1 MTISHEWPVAF
12 IGAPLAAELP
22 RLERPATVIAVFR
35 RSCYLE
41 TAGRR
46 LFCVADRNMGEGPL
60 TLGVELP
67 SRHTLGG
74 LGVAVGTLLERD
86 GEDLRLGRRI
96 LLRTGQAAM
105 WQPRPVSN
113 VAPMAEIRR
122 RLGCLIEKLQ
132 SYVPPDGMAP
142 LVTHAGTLA
151 RGNLPA
157 TACAGAVA
165 QLATLRVA
173 QMVNAVISGDSPKVY
188 DAVGKLVG
196 LGPGLTPSGDDFLG
210 GLMVALVITLRGEKG
225 LGGDYP
231 RWRGESAAGGA
242 LGNLSRSITTHS
254 TAKTNKISAA
264 MLEQAVEGNG
274 NAAQHRLLG
283 CLLET
288 RTTTNLVGAALDLT
302 RLGHTTGWDSLA
314 GILLGVHL
322 ALCLKETGM
331 AAAPT
336 AAQRDLVSRPTV
348 GALA

>member
-1 MTISHEWPVAF
+1 MTINFEWPVAF
-12 IGAPLAAELP
+12 IGAPLAAALP

-60 TLGVELP
+60 TLGVDLP

-86 GEDLRLGRRI
+86 GEDLRLGRQI
-96 LLRTGQAAM
+96 LLRTGQAAI

-132 SYVPPDGMAP
+132 SYVPTDGMAP

-157 TACAGAVA
+157 TPCAGAVA
-165 QLATLRVA
+165 RLATPRVA
-173 QMVNAVISGDSPKVY
+173 QLVNAVTSGDSPKVY
-188 DAVGKLVG
+188 DAVGSLVG

-210 GLMVALVITLRGEKG
+210 GLMVAMLVTLRGKRG
-225 LGGDYP
+225 PGGDYP
-231 RWRGESAAGGA
+231 HCRGESAAGVA
-242 LGNLSRSITTHS
+242 LGNLARSITSHS
-254 TAKTNKISAA
+254 TAKTNRISAA
-264 MLEQAVEGNG
+264 LLEQAVEGNG
-274 NAAQHRLLG
+274 NAAQHRLIG

-288 RTTTNLVGAALDLT
+288 KTTANLAGAALDLT

-322 ALCLKETGM
+322 ALGLKETGM
-331 AAAPT
+331 AAAPPT
-336 AAQRDLVSRPTV
+336 AHRGLLRLPTV
-348 GALA
+348 GAPA